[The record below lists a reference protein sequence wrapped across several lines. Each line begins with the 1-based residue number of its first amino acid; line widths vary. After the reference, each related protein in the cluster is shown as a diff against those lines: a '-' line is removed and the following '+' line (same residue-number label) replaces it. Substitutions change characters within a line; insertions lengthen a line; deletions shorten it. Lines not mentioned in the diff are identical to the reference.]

1 MLDDPHA
8 LDANTAKVYV
18 LCIDDIKQGA
28 QDGICGTLLFCISL
42 SIRQYLFPDVQSNE
56 GYNSLLKRL
65 NDRAPNLGIVLLGAR
80 ANIKRMLGLG
90 TRAARS
96 TRSAVSVAAS
106 PLRTVAAL
114 HCVP

>member
-28 QDGICGTLLFCISL
+28 QDGICGELLFCISL
-42 SIRQYLFPDVQSNE
+42 SIRQFLFPDVQSNE
-56 GYNSLLKRL
+56 GYNSLLKAL
-65 NDRAPNLGIVLLGAR
+65 SERAPNLGIVLLGAR

-90 TRAARS
+90 TRAVRS
-96 TRSAVSVAAS
+96 TRSVESVAA
-106 PLRTVAAL
+106 PLQRCIA
-114 HCVP
+114 VP